1 MARICSVMAR
11 CKRCGREME
20 NQREG
25 FCSLSCYNLDL
36 QDQIASLEKGS
47 IVSNKNTF

>member
-1 MARICSVMAR
+1 MAR

-20 NQREG
+20 NKREG

-36 QDQIASLEKGS
+36 QDQISSMSKNSSLTKRNV
-47 IVSNKNTF
+47 I

>member
-1 MARICSVMAR
+1 MAR

-36 QDQIASLEKGS
+36 QDQINSIGKSSIISKEKG
-47 IVSNKNTF
+47 F

>member
-1 MARICSVMAR
+1 MAR
-11 CKRCGREME
+11 CKRCEREME

-36 QDQIASLEKGS
+36 QEQIDS
-47 IVSNKNTF
+47 IGKTSIISTKKII

>member
-1 MARICSVMAR
+1 MAR

-20 NQREG
+20 NKREG

-36 QDQIASLEKGS
+36 QEKISSMGNANS
-47 IVSNKNTF
+47 MIKKNTF

>member
-1 MARICSVMAR
+1 MVR

-36 QDQIASLEKGS
+36 QEQISSIGKNS
-47 IVSNKNTF
+47 IVSTKKGI

>member
-1 MARICSVMAR
+1 MAR

-25 FCSLSCYNLDL
+25 FCSLACYNLDL
-36 QDQIASLEKGS
+36 QEQIETISKTT
-47 IVSNKNTF
+47 IITKK

>member
-1 MARICSVMAR
+1 MAR

-36 QDQIASLEKGS
+36 QDQINSIGKSNIISKEKG
-47 IVSNKNTF
+47 F

>member
-1 MARICSVMAR
+1 MAR
-11 CKRCGREME
+11 CKKCGIEME

-36 QDQIASLEKGS
+36 QEQINS
-47 IVSNKNTF
+47 IGKTTIFPKKKNI